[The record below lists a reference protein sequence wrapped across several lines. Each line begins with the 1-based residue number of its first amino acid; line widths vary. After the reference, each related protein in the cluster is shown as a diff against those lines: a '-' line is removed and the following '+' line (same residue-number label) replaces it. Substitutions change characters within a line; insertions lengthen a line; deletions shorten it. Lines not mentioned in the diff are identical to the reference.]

1 MTSRNEPA
9 GVWVRVST
17 ADQSEASQ
25 VPDVERHCQDRGYR
39 IERRYELNDKSAS
52 KGEQQAAL
60 DEMLIDMR
68 DGTIRVL
75 VCWHSDRIERRGV
88 EAMFRLIRQI
98 KDAGGRLEST
108 KEPLLG
114 TEDLSGEATT
124 ALNAVIAHQES
135 VKKSDRQ
142 KISVSALKTR
152 GSVYNNVP
160 WGFDIVGDKYAKR
173 IVPTEACRA
182 IVPEIFARCINGDS
196 LRTIAAW
203 LDSEGIPTPRG
214 NAHWNEST
222 VRWTIRQR
230 AYAGRLQTREGET
243 IARCEAVISADIFDR
258 ANQALKTRPKR
269 GAVNANRP
277 MLAKLRCARC
287 GSPMYRLFAG
297 KPGKKRHYYRCSGS
311 GPQRKGCGNMVR
323 LEPAETVVAV
333 RIFMTS
339 TEPHQIR
346 HWVEGTNWNA
356 DIADVKQD
364 MREAIDA
371 ERFSELASLQAKLED
386 YRGRDTVPGHY
397 ELTDTGMT
405 VGDYFDSLDN
415 EGKREYLKTRDIRI
429 EKAMP
434 NDPGA
439 TRGIR
444 VVIDGED
451 HGVFPYPPELTV

>member
-1 MTSRNEPA
+1 VTSGNEPV

-17 ADQSEASQ
+17 ADQTEASQ

-52 KGEQQAAL
+52 KGERQGAL
-60 DEMLIDMR
+60 DEMLTDMR
-68 DGTIRVL
+68 DGTIKVL

-88 EAMFRLIRQI
+88 EAMFRLIRHI

-114 TEDLSGEATT
+114 TEDLTGEAAT
-124 ALNAVIAHQES
+124 ALTAVMSHQES

-142 KISVSALKTR
+142 KISVTALKAR

-160 WGFDIVGDKYAKR
+160 WGFDIVGDKYTKR
-173 IVPTEACRA
+173 IVPTELCRA

-203 LDSEGIPTPRG
+203 LDSAGIPTPRG

-230 AYAGRLQTREGET
+230 AYAGRLLTRKGEPL
-243 IARCEAVISADIFDR
+243 ARCEAVIPADVFDR
-258 ANQALKTRPKR
+258 ANQALTTRPKR

-287 GSPMYRLFAG
+287 GSPMYRIFAG
-297 KPGKKRHYYRCSGS
+297 KPGKKRVYYRCSGS

-323 LEPAETVVAV
+323 LEPAETIVAV
-333 RIFMTS
+333 RILLTS

-346 HWVEGTNWNA
+346 RWVQGINWDA
-356 DIADVKQD
+356 EIADVKQD
-364 MREAIDA
+364 MREAVET
-371 ERFSELASLQAKLED
+371 ERFSELASLQATLAD
-386 YRGRDTVPGHY
+386 YRSRDAVPGHY
-397 ELTDTGMT
+397 TLFDTGLT
-405 VGDYFDSLDN
+405 VGDYFDSLDP
-415 EGKREYLKTRDIRI
+415 EGQREYLKTRDIRI
-429 EKAMP
+429 EQATP
-434 NDPGA
+434 DDPGA

-451 HGVFPYPPELTV
+451 HGVFPYPPSA